1 MDLGFNGDLA
11 AVAGV
16 AATLTKMVIFPGVQA
31 RRRVD
36 ADKNGELD
44 DEATGAYLVHPGLH
58 APIALALVAV
68 GAVVFAVAA
77 GLPVFPVLS
86 AAVSGFAGARA
97 THESVQSART

>member
-11 AVAGV
+11 IIAG
-16 AATLTKMVIFPGVQA
+16 ATATLTKMLIFPGVQV

-58 APIALALVAV
+58 APISLGLVAIGGV
-68 GAVVFAVAA
+68 AFAIAA
-77 GLPVFPVLS
+77 GLPLFPVLS
-86 AAVSGFAGARA
+86 AVLSGFAGARA
-97 THESVQSART
+97 THESISAART